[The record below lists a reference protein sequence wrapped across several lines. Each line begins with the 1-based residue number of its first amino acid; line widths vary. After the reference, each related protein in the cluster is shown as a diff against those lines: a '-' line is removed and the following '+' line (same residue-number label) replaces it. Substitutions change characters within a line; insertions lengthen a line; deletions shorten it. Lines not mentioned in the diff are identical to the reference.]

1 MTTKKSKK
9 TVAFFEVC
17 DENELPML
25 ATDWQD
31 CLDDLLVRQQNKGV
45 IDLRHEIVGVR
56 NYARVYSH
64 NESLHLVLAREREE
78 PPSSL
83 DEASGDILDEE
94 TDANRPWVE
103 ISVISFI
110 PDTNI
115 FGLVLGAQG
124 SPRASALADWINTD
138 GELFTDPISV
148 RPYTA
153 DKLVDMLQDGSSEA
167 RMVSVRLDPHQIKQ
181 GEIDPSGGLYSAAQQ
196 LGRELDV
203 GTEIDVEVILRVRGR
218 SSSASDETRG
228 YLADLGR
235 ALVGKPIVGGQVEL
249 VDFEPESVTDR
260 ELVDLVKHRMATK
273 ETVSVMD
280 DEGHQVRIPSAINA
294 ISRAADRLQIT
305 SG

>member
-1 MTTKKSKK
+1 MK

-31 CLDDLLVRQQNKGV
+31 CLGELLVRQQDKGV
-45 IDLRHEIVGVR
+45 TDLRHEISGAR
-56 NYARVYSH
+56 NYARIYSH
-64 NESLHLVLAREREE
+64 NDSLHLVLAREREE

-83 DEASGDILDEE
+83 DEDSGDILDEE
-94 TDANRPWVE
+94 TEANRPWVE
-103 ISVISFI
+103 ISVMSFL

-124 SPRASALADWINTD
+124 SPRAGALADWINTD
-138 GELFTDPISV
+138 GELFDDLISV

-153 DKLVDMLQDGSSEA
+153 DKLVGMLQDGSSEA
-167 RMVSVRLDPHQIKQ
+167 RMVSLRLDSHQIKQ
-181 GEIDPSGGLYSAAQQ
+181 GDIDPNGGLYSATQR
-196 LGRELDV
+196 LGRDLDI
-203 GTEIDVEVILRVRGR
+203 GTEVDVEVILRVRGR
-218 SSSASDETRG
+218 SSSASEGTRG

-235 ALVGKPIVGGQVEL
+235 ALVGRSISGGQVEL

-280 DEGHQVRIPSAINA
+280 DEGHQVRIPSAISA
-294 ISRAADRLQIT
+294 ISRAADRLQIVAD
-305 SG
+305 